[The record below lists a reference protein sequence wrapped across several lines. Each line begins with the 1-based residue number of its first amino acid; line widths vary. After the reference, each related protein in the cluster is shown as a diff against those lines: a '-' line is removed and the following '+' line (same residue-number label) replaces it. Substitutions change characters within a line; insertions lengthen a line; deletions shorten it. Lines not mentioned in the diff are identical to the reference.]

1 MKSSDDSNASVTPGS
16 QSWDELLVAA
26 RGGDDQALGAICER
40 LYGYLLVVARR
51 GIGSDL
57 AAKVGAS
64 DVVQQSMMEAH
75 QDFARFEGATED
87 EFRAWIG
94 LLLQRNLQD
103 VGRRYRGAARRD
115 IRREIGLDSERT
127 LPIASPDPN
136 ASRIARRR
144 ETDEELARAVE
155 GLPDRQRQVVE
166 LRHRDN
172 IPYEQI
178 AQRLAI
184 SEQSARQHYSRAV
197 RKLKQQLIPTD
208 DSQA

>member
-1 MKSSDDSNASVTPGS
+1 MNSSGAPNPSGK
-16 QSWDELLVAA
+16 QSSRTWDELLIAA
-26 RGGDDQALGAICER
+26 RNGDDDALGAICQR

-75 QDFARFEGATED
+75 QDFARFDGANEE

-115 IRREIGLDSERT
+115 IGREIGIDSRQT
-127 LPIASPDPN
+127 LPIASSEPN

-155 GLPDRQRQVVE
+155 GLPPRQRQIVE

-172 IPYEQI
+172 IPYDQI
-178 AQRLAI
+178 AAQLATT
-184 SEQSARQHYSRAV
+184 EEAARKLYSRAV
-197 RKLKQQLIPTD
+197 IKLRQKLIPTD
-208 DSQA
+208 GS